1 MKITLDYLK
10 GIVDA
15 LYYAQTPLLGGE
27 IEDEKNFQINA
38 YKGFFGFDV
47 RLTSTE
53 NYKRAKFEN
62 DLHEDIMYIQVIDLG
77 KDVKVSKLIK
87 DIITEMEVIYKMDCP
102 KVID

>member
-77 KDVKVSKLIK
+77 KD
-87 DIITEMEVIYKMDCP
+87 ITGEGPYNVFNDVFKGYAKHL
-102 KVID
+102 KGNLK

>member
-38 YKGFFGFDV
+38 YKTLFGFEV
-47 RLTSTE
+47 RLTST
-53 NYKRAKFEN
+53 
-62 DLHEDIMYIQVIDLG
+62 
-77 KDVKVSKLIK
+77 
-87 DIITEMEVIYKMDCP
+87 
-102 KVID
+102 